1 MTDPV
6 LEVRR
11 LRVAIRRHRAVV
23 APVDDVS
30 FTVDPGEA
38 LGLVGESGAGKSL
51 TLRALVG
58 LLPEHGRVVGG
69 ELLYR
74 PAGGDLGPYRP
85 ENVRGRGMAMVFQEP
100 MTALN
105 PLLRVGSLLAEA
117 LRGRGGGRAS
127 CHRRAIGLLHEV
139 GVPDPERQLRTYA
152 HQLSGGLRQRVMIA
166 MALATEPRV
175 LLCDEPT
182 TALDVT
188 VQDQVLRLIDRLR
201 EKRNLAVVFV
211 THDLAVIAEVCDR
224 VAVLYAGRIVETGP
238 VSAVF
243 GTPRHPYT
251 DGLVRAQPQ
260 FDRPASVLSGIGGTP
275 PEPGAFPTGCRFHP
289 RCALAREDCAAAEHE
304 LFRVGAGDGHS
315 TACIHADDLLAPTC
329 SGAIG

>member
-1 MTDPV
+1 M
-6 LEVRR
+6 LEVRA
-11 LRVAIRRHRAVV
+11 LRVAIRRPDRVV
-23 APVDDVS
+23 TPVDDVS
-30 FTVDPGEA
+30 FTVAPGEA
-38 LGLVGESGAGKSL
+38 LGLVGESGSGKSL

-58 LLPEHGRVVGG
+58 LLPRQGQIAGG

-74 PAGGDLGPYRP
+74 PADGDLRPYRP
-85 ENVRGRGMAMVFQEP
+85 EEVCGTGMAMVFQEP

-127 CHRRAIGLLHEV
+127 SRRRAVALLREV
-139 GVPDPERQLRTYA
+139 GVPDPERQLGVYP

-201 EKRNLAVVFV
+201 RERDLAVVFV
-211 THDLAVIAEVCDR
+211 THDLAVIGEVCDR
-224 VAVLYAGRIVETGP
+224 VAVMYAGRIVEIGP
-238 VSAVF
+238 VSAVLLA
-243 GTPRHPYT
+243 PRHPYT
-251 DGLVRAQPQ
+251 DGLGRAQPQ
-260 FDRPASVLSGIGGTP
+260 LDRRARSLAGIGGTP
-275 PEPGAFPTGCRFHP
+275 PDPDAFPPGCRFHP
-289 RCALAREDCAAAEHE
+289 RCVLAREDCATAAHD
-304 LFRVGAGDGHS
+304 LLPAGDGHS
-315 TACIHADDLLAPTC
+315 TACRRADDMRAATGPGAP
-329 SGAIG
+329 G